1 MDKSL
6 KKAVTLRV
14 LKDVG
19 RIAMWFCIITL
30 SIGSIVGFIVG
41 SIKLAS
47 LVTND
52 YLYLLIVE
60 GFIACI
66 VTLFVNIDHYSDGN
80 YAIYP
85 YLKSVWGR
93 VLHPIINIPL
103 MIGLTMGF
111 YTLIHI
117 CVPIFE
123 VPYDR
128 GFELILTLMI
138 SSIGKIAWYCEIDP
152 VNLFFYYVDD
162 VIAKENG
169 TYVEPKGRY
178 DEVIKYLR
186 YYENNYNELERRE

>member
-14 LKDVG
+14 LKDIG

-152 VNLFFYYVDD
+152 VNHFYRYLDNIVEE
-162 VIAKENG
+162 ISKNKKGG
-169 TYVEPKGRY
+169 TEE
-178 DEVIKYLR
+178 DE
-186 YYENNYNELERRE
+186 